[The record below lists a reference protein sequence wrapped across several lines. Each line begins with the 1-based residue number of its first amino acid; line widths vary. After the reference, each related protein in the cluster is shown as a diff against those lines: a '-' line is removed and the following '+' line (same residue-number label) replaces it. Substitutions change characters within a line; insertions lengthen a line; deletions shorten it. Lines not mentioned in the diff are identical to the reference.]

1 MDEISNIPNAND
13 AFIKLF
19 ESTSKVIDDY
29 IPLRKIT
36 NNEFKRRYKPWISKG
51 ILISINRKNKL
62 YKKYIKYANN
72 DSKLL
77 TFNEYK
83 TLKNQINELVCLGKR
98 THDAHYFNENNN
110 NLRKIWDG
118 IKELVNIKSKN
129 RESINCIVLMEKTS
143 APKEIANILFNY
155 SR

>member
-1 MDEISNIPNAND
+1 MCFLDILDLDLDEISNIPNAND

-29 IPLRKIT
+29 IPLRIT

-62 YKKYIKYANN
+62 YKKYIKCASN

-83 TLKNQINELVCLGKR
+83 TLKNQINELVHLGKK
-98 THDAHYFNENNN
+98 THYAHYFNENNN
-110 NLRKIWDG
+110 NLRKI
-118 IKELVNIKSKN
+118 
-129 RESINCIVLMEKTS
+129 
-143 APKEIANILFNY
+143 
-155 SR
+155 